1 VKTKL
6 VLGLALVL
14 SAPCASSLAHVS
26 LADPKAAPGAY
37 YVSTFRVG
45 HGCGGSATTALR
57 IELPEAILS
66 ARPQP
71 KAGWTIEIERVPL
84 TPPRAGDGGRK
95 VTERIRSITWRGGP
109 LPDDEFDAFGIMA
122 KLPDKPGKLYFLATQ
137 TCVSGEEHWTDVP
150 GPGAGP
156 HLAHPAPVLNVV
168 QGAGGDDM
176 AGMDMSGMAPAP
188 KP

>member
-1 VKTKL
+1 MKTVSAL
-6 VLGLALVL
+6 SLALAL
-14 SAPCASSLAHVS
+14 SALCAPALAHVN

-37 YVSTFRVG
+37 YVSAFRVG

-57 IELPEAILS
+57 IELPEAILA

-71 KAGWTIEIERVPL
+71 KAGWTIEIERAPL
-84 TPPRAGDGGRK
+84 SSPGVGEGGRM
-95 VTERIRSITWRGGP
+95 VTERIKAITWRGGP

-122 KLPDKPGKLYFLATQ
+122 KLPEAPGRLYFRAIQ
-137 TCVSGEEHWTDVP
+137 TCVSGEERWTDVP
-150 GPGAGP
+150 GSGAAS
-156 HLAHPAPVLNVV
+156 HLAHPAPMLDVS
-168 QGAGGDDM
+168 QGSGGDDM